1 MKRETNSTHLEIE
14 NDKAGDNFS
23 KVAINGTNLSVADVD
38 RSTLTRDVNRDR
50 ANESG
55 WHEASYSPTP
65 DNSPIHKSR
74 F

>member
-1 MKRETNSTHLEIE
+1 M
-14 NDKAGDNFS
+14 
-23 KVAINGTNLSVADVD
+23 NGTNHSVADVD
-38 RSTLTRDVNRDR
+38 RSTLARDVNRDR

-55 WHEASYSPTP
+55 WREASYSPTP

>member
-23 KVAINGTNLSVADVD
+23 KAALNGTDHSMADVD
-38 RSTLTRDVNRDR
+38 RSTLARDLNRER
-50 ANESG
+50 LNESG
-55 WHEASYSPTP
+55 WREASYSPTP